1 MDLATKYDLE
11 SRGGRV
17 DEPESK
23 DVLEIWSDEA
33 RAASAEA
40 RRKGGGGGGVSMPE
54 RSSLSLDE
62 EMQKGSGVGVMG
74 AAGGRGQPDKFK
86 GPAAPEPSM
95 LTAEE
100 EAQKGTG
107 IGTGIGAGSG
117 AARAKP
123 LLVLTTGMNIG
134 GKQFPKGTKLTEEHL
149 KRMTPEAIDYVMKN
163 QPKGAMP
170 SATVPP
176 SFNDRAAKLEA
187 KLGKTQQKMDKH
199 FVDQG
204 KKPSATVPPPKKKIR
219 EGTAPPEAP
228 HAQKKLIKSAGIAAV
243 RKGKTDKAPGKGIR
257 KGVAPPEINVKRF
270 LKK

>member
-1 MDLATKYDLE
+1 MGGLIMDLATKYDLE

-74 AAGGRGQPDKFK
+74 AAGAKGQPEKFK

-100 EAQKGTG
+100 EAQKGGG

-117 AARAKP
+117 ASRA
-123 LLVLTTGMNIG
+123 
-134 GKQFPKGTKLTEEHL
+134 
-149 KRMTPEAIDYVMKN
+149 
-163 QPKGAMP
+163 P

-176 SFNDRAAKLEA
+176 KGDLSDHPLVKSILPLLLKRLHGPKNAGQVEQVAANEYLNNSALSKAFKSPKEAGKAFRAAYE
-187 KLGKTQQKMDKH
+187 KMTP
-199 FVDQG
+199 
-204 KKPSATVPPPKKKIR
+204 PSATVPPPKKKPKP
-219 EGTAPPEAP
+219 EGATPKPEKSRLTPDEEA
-228 HAQKKLIKSAGIAAV
+228 KKGSRPSGL
-243 RKGKTDKAPGKGIR
+243 R
-257 KGVAPPEINVKRF
+257 
-270 LKK
+270 